1 MKLFRFTKTFI
12 TIVVLM
18 LLISGCVPKEMVK
31 VDLDTYLKNQQQ
43 YQGEQFKDKKVV
55 ITASLKDVNERYD
68 LYKGKVIELSAPVTY
83 YGKSLFW
90 TWYITLE
97 KDGFKLRCYE
107 DHYRLY
113 PDTLAVDAA
122 LKARSR
128 GDEVT
133 VRGKLYTDGLE
144 MERLIY
150 NGYNI
155 DTNNPIRYRHPR
167 PLGY

>member
-1 MKLFRFTKTFI
+1 MTKE
-12 TIVVLM
+12 IVN
-18 LLISGCVPKEMVK
+18 

-43 YQGEQFKDKKVV
+43 YQGEQFKDKEVV
-55 ITASLKDVNERYD
+55 IAATLKDVNERYD
-68 LYKGKVIELSAPVTY
+68 LYRGKNIELSAPVIY

-113 PDTLAVDAA
+113 PDRLAVDAA
-122 LKARSR
+122 LKARKS

-133 VRGKLYTDGLE
+133 VRGKLYSDGLE

-155 DTNNPIRYRHPR
+155 DTNNPVR
-167 PLGY
+167 PFYPYPLWR

>member
-1 MKLFRFTKTFI
+1 MKLLRFTKSFI
-12 TIVVLM
+12 TIAVLL
-18 LLISGCVPKEMVK
+18 LLISGCMQKEIVK

-43 YQGEQFKDKKVV
+43 YQGEQFKDKELV
-55 ITASLKDVNERYD
+55 IAATLKDVNERYD
-68 LYKGKVIELSAPVTY
+68 AYKGKIIELSAPVTY

-90 TWYITLE
+90 TWYIMLQ
-97 KDGFKLRCYE
+97 KDGLKLRCYE

-113 PDTLAVDAA
+113 PDTLAVDVA
-122 LKARSR
+122 LKARIR

-133 VRGKLYTDGLE
+133 VRGKLYKDGLE

-155 DTNNPIRYRHPR
+155 DTNNPVR
-167 PLGY
+167 PFYPYPIWH

>member
-31 VDLDTYLKNQQQ
+31 VDLDTYMKNQQQ

-55 ITASLKDVNERYD
+55 ITASLKDVHERYD

-122 LKARSR
+122 LKARIR

-155 DTNNPIRYRHPR
+155 DTNNPVR
-167 PLGY
+167 PFYPYPIWR

>member
-1 MKLFRFTKTFI
+1 MKLFRLTKNFVTLVFLLL
-12 TIVVLM
+12 LM
-18 LLISGCVPKEMVK
+18 SGCMPKEIVR

-43 YQGEQFKDKKVV
+43 YQGEQFKDKEVV
-55 ITASLKDVNERYD
+55 ITTTLKDVNERYA
-68 LYKGKVIELSAPVTY
+68 LYKGKIIELSAPVTY

-97 KDGFKLRCYE
+97 KDGIKMRCYE

-113 PDTLAVDAA
+113 PDTLAVNVA
-122 LKARSR
+122 LKARIRS
-128 GDEVT
+128 DEVT

-144 MERLIY
+144 MEGLIY

-155 DTNNPIRYRHPR
+155 DTNNPVRDRSLRY
-167 PLGY
+167 